1 MFRKKETVYFID
13 KESKILGKLKNTKMI
28 PRKGELIFFK
38 PNQQKYYV
46 TEIVY
51 TLEKNS
57 YICWVYLRET
67 I

>member
-1 MFRKKETVYFID
+1 MFRKKEIIYFVD
-13 KESKILGKLKNTKMI
+13 KNSKILGTIKNTKMV
-28 PRKGELIFFK
+28 PRKGELILFK
-38 PNQQKYYV
+38 PNEQKYYV
-46 TEIVY
+46 LEIVY